1 MRLVIGWVLLA
12 LVSGPMLC
20 AQDAG
25 PTLQV
30 GKHAAAEAKTD
41 AAGGAR
47 DDAKGAAKS
56 DAADETK
63 MVVLPVVVRDKK
75 GVLVNGLTK
84 DDFALLVGS
93 KPQTISF
100 VEHENDVPTTVGVLV
115 DVRHSQQDKLD
126 EERADS
132 KAFLHAVMMPASGK
146 READKAFVVHFAKE
160 IELLQDVTDQK
171 PLLDKAVEELGTTSS
186 SFHTEDEPDTVDSE
200 GRKVHHG
207 GTSLY
212 DALYLSTEEVTSK
225 VKGRKVLVV
234 LTDGVDVGSKE
245 RLAEVIESAQE
256 SNTIVYA
263 IYARGQQ
270 RFDQQMGN
278 PNRGGYPGGGYPG
291 GGYPGGGYPGGGYPG
306 GGYPGGGYPGG
317 GYPGGYPGGGGN
329 RNPNGQNGPR
339 GSSRKP
345 SVDGRQVMERI
356 CEETGG
362 RVFEVSKKETVAE
375 IYSQIAE
382 ELKGEYR
389 LGFIPDAAGSRYGL
403 HTIDLNLSNAEMNK
417 KMDVQT
423 RSGYYGGETN

>member
-1 MRLVIGWVLLA
+1 MRWLMGWMVVAFA
-12 LVSGPMLC
+12 LGPMVR
-20 AQDAG
+20 AQDSGG

-30 GKHAAAEAKTD
+30 AKPASTD
-41 AAGGAR
+41 
-47 DDAKGAAKS
+47 S
-56 DAADETK
+56 AADAK

-75 GVLVNGLTK
+75 GALVNGLTK
-84 DDFALLVGS
+84 DDFALQVGS

-100 VEHENDVPTTVGVLV
+100 VSHDNDVPMTLGVLV
-115 DVRHSQQDKLD
+115 DVRHSPQDKLD
-126 EERADS
+126 EERAAS
-132 KAFLHAVMMPASGK
+132 KAFLQAVLMPASGK

-160 IELLQDVTDQK
+160 IELLQDVTDQR

-225 VKGRKVLVV
+225 QKGRKVLVV

-245 RLAEVIESAQE
+245 RLAEVLESAQE
-256 SNTIVYA
+256 ANTIVYA

-270 RFDQQMGN
+270 RFDQQMAN
-278 PNRGGYPGGGYPG
+278 PNRYPGGGYPGGGYPGGYPGGGYPG

-306 GGYPGGGYPGG
+306 GG
-317 GYPGGYPGGGGN
+317 GN
-329 RNPNGQNGPR
+329 RNPNGPNAPG
-339 GSSRKP
+339 GSTRKP

-356 CEETGG
+356 CGETGG
-362 RVFEVSKKETVAE
+362 RVFEVSKKQPLGE

-382 ELKGEYR
+382 ELKAQYR

-403 HTIDLNLSNAEMNK
+403 HPIDLNLSNAEMNK
-417 KMDVQT
+417 KTDIQT